1 MNVIHFFESDDQAHW
16 ISEIEKSDWSAGAF
30 LARLL
35 REGTFFRTVGPRS
48 RVLLLADGDELISYC
63 TYAER
68 DDIQPTE
75 LTPWVGFVYTFPA
88 HRGRRCAGLLFR
100 EVRRLAEA
108 EHVSAVYLSTNHV
121 GLYEKYGFEYLTQM
135 TDIEGNPSR
144 IYALRIEATKEGLPE
159 EQYDRLGFC
168 GVDCFSC
175 PDYVNKI
182 CPSCR
187 GTDWKDD
194 PCRPV
199 ACCLEKGIALCAFC
213 GGFPCRDMAE
223 FYEESDGHRAA
234 FSLMQSIR
242 ASSGQ

>member
-16 ISEIEKSDWSAGAF
+16 IAEIEKSDWCAGAF

-35 REGTFFRTVGPRS
+35 REGTFFRAVGPRS

-68 DDIQPTE
+68 DDIQPTA

-100 EVRRLAEA
+100 EIRRLAEA

-121 GLYEKYGFEYLTQM
+121 GLYEKYGFEYFAQM

-144 IYALRIEATKEGLPE
+144 IYVLRIGADAHTGSKRQPEGLPRDDAE
-159 EQYDRLGFC
+159 
-168 GVDCFSC
+168 
-175 PDYVNKI
+175 
-182 CPSCR
+182 R
-187 GTDWKDD
+187 GRT
-194 PCRPV
+194 
-199 ACCLEKGIALCAFC
+199 
-213 GGFPCRDMAE
+213 
-223 FYEESDGHRAA
+223 
-234 FSLMQSIR
+234 
-242 ASSGQ
+242 